1 MLLGHLWG
9 EVDIP
14 ALLRELVV
22 AREHYKERHL
32 VQYFSSYL
40 VLMLYLLLW
49 AYFLTLKIKH

>member
-1 MLLGHLWG
+1 MLLGYLWG

-40 VLMLYLLLW
+40 VLMLYLLCGPI
-49 AYFLTLKIKH
+49 F